1 MKFETLLEGIIFS
14 VVGAVVLFALFPA
27 ILSSASVVTQN
38 ATYVKDFPQTI
49 SLLIILPL
57 IIAVILILLFVKLFK
72 AE

>member
-49 SLLIILPL
+49 ALLVILPL

>member
-49 SLLIILPL
+49 SLLVILPL

>member
-38 ATYVKDFPQTI
+38 ATYVKDFSQTI
-49 SLLIILPL
+49 SLLVILPL